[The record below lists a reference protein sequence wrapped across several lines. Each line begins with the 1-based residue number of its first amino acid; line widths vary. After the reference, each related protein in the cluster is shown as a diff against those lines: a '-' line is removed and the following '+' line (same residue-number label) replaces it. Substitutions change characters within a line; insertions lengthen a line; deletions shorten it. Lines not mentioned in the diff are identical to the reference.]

1 MWIQYSLRF
10 AREEAV
16 DSGVVESDQFLMPL
30 VALSSEPSKIK
41 LKLSQKPRIIQNSLC
56 RYTFMR
62 IYADVI

>member
-1 MWIQYSLRF
+1 
-10 AREEAV
+10 V